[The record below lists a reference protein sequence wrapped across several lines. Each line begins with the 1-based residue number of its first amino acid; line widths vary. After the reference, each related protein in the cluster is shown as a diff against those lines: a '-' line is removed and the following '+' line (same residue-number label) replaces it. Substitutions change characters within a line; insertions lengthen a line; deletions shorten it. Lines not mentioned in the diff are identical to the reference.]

1 MTRRCYSSEELAWI
15 KANQADITRQQLA
28 DSFSAKFKRSI
39 SCNAISLLCIR
50 KGYKSNAEAWNKG
63 MAPTGRPFKKGHKVR
78 SKPVGYETRRSN
90 GNIYIKVAQPNVYRR
105 KKFVVW
111 EEHHGPIPANHE
123 IRFLDNDKTNCDDIN
138 NLICVPRDISVN
150 VNVHNP
156 ADTDQPEL
164 NKAIYLTE
172 VLKREIRE
180 ALKREKDNL
189 KC

>member
-1 MTRRCYSSEELAWI
+1 MIRRHYTAEELIWI
-15 KANQADITRQQLA
+15 RANQADMTRQQLTDA
-28 DSFSAKFKRSI
+28 FNANFERSV

-50 KGYKSNAEAWNKG
+50 KKYKSNAEAWNKG

-78 SKPVGYETRRSN
+78 SKPIGYECQRSN
-90 GNIYIKVAQPNVYRR
+90 GDIYIKVAQPNVYKR
-105 KKFVVW
+105 KKFIVW

-123 IRFLDNDKTNCDDIN
+123 IRFLDNDKTNCTID
-138 NLICVPRDISVN
+138 NLICVPSDISIN

-180 ALKREKDNL
+180 VLKREKEL
-189 KC
+189 HYG